1 MSVKIVRRML
11 KNSLPFADIRDP
23 QLKDALMKIGENF
36 AQMQSQVETM
46 QNAIE
51 ELQRRK

>member
-1 MSVKIVRRML
+1 MSVKIVRRKL
-11 KNSLPFADIRDP
+11 KHSLPFADVRDQ

-36 AQMQSQVETM
+36 AQMQSQVETL
-46 QNAIE
+46 QSAVE

>member
-1 MSVKIVRRML
+1 MSAKIVRRKL
-11 KNSLPFADIRDP
+11 KHSLPFADVRDP

-36 AQMQSQVETM
+36 VLMQSQIETL
-46 QNAIE
+46 QGAVE